1 MENQGKLIEM
11 LQEMKEIAQ
20 SQNNYLT
27 KNEIAKYLGD
37 TVLSKE
43 QLQAVYHY
51 LGENHIEVEGY
62 VYIPDRVEEET
73 SDQGDDKRE
82 KKEKSRRSQNLNMY
96 QEELN
101 EALAD
106 LEDIDQVLLA
116 FLQGEESA
124 RNELITLRLPS
135 VVEMA
140 KNYEKRKVSIDDLI
154 AEGNVG
160 LVAGIEKLYQN
171 KEDYFKDTI
180 INKKKFFEDLNS
192 EIQQAIENFIDET
205 TESKDW
211 EDAILAKTNLLNE
224 AAKYMTEEIGRVPTI
239 DELSEYTKISREE
252 INNLRGLSEDAKR
265 VADSSRS

>member
-1 MENQGKLIEM
+1 MRFKMENQGKLIEM
-11 LQEMKEIAQ
+11 LQEMKEIAH

-27 KNEIAKYLGD
+27 KNEIANYLGD

-62 VYIPDRVEEET
+62 VYIPDRIEEET

-160 LVAGIEKLYQN
+160 LVAGMKNCIRTK
-171 KEDYFKDTI
+171 KTI
-180 INKKKFFEDLNS
+180 LK
-192 EIQQAIENFIDET
+192 IQLLIKRNF
-205 TESKDW
+205 
-211 EDAILAKTNLLNE
+211 L
-224 AAKYMTEEIGRVPTI
+224 
-239 DELSEYTKISREE
+239 KI
-252 INNLRGLSEDAKR
+252 
-265 VADSSRS
+265 

>member
-62 VYIPDRVEEET
+62 VYIPDRIEEET
-73 SDQGDDKRE
+73 SDQGDDKQE

-116 FLQGEESA
+116 FFA
-124 RNELITLRLPS
+124 R
-135 VVEMA
+135 
-140 KNYEKRKVSIDDLI
+140 
-154 AEGNVG
+154 
-160 LVAGIEKLYQN
+160 
-171 KEDYFKDTI
+171 
-180 INKKKFFEDLNS
+180 
-192 EIQQAIENFIDET
+192 
-205 TESKDW
+205 
-211 EDAILAKTNLLNE
+211 
-224 AAKYMTEEIGRVPTI
+224 GR
-239 DELSEYTKISREE
+239 ECQK
-252 INNLRGLSEDAKR
+252 
-265 VADSSRS
+265 